1 MENSGAAIVRN
12 MSGRHGEVR
21 GLSLS
26 RRSSQFEGRFGRM
39 FRSLSAA
46 EFDEDT
52 LMELGEAMTAAR
64 DDPPTPE
71 TESDDEEN
79 VGTDADPG
87 ISAGYTYLGQF
98 IDHDLTFDPVSSLQ
112 RQNDPDGLTDYRT
125 PRFDLDSVYGRGP
138 DDQPYLYRADGRT
151 MLLGERLTGNSND
164 PGARDL
170 PRISFDDDPARAI
183 IGDPRNDE
191 NVMVSQLH
199 ASMLRFHNRMAAML
213 PSKDFEHVQR
223 MVRWH
228 YQWVVLHD
236 FLPAIVGPDM
246 VAEIMGHVKE
256 GETSTAQPPQLKF
269 FKQKNEG
276 FMPIEFS
283 VAAYRFGHSM
293 VRPLYRLN
301 QTVSRLPIFANDK
314 GQDLK
319 GFRTFPREWS
329 IDWRLFFPR
338 SGAPRTGPE
347 RVQPAYKIDTSL
359 VNPLGSLPPS
369 VVKDP
374 PPSLAQRNLLRGWS
388 MQLPSGQAVA
398 AAMGFEPIPDG
409 KLTIGKATKEGGKR
423 KNKSI
428 AHISDKFKGNAPL
441 WFYIL
446 SEAQQSFVNDQ
457 TPIRLGKVGGRIVG
471 EVFIGLMLADS
482 HSYLRQMPTFK
493 PRNDF
498 LSDSGKFRMSDLL
511 HQAKK
516 ART

>member
-191 NVMVSQLH
+191 NVMVS
-199 ASMLRFHNRMAAML
+199 
-213 PSKDFEHVQR
+213 
-223 MVRWH
+223 
-228 YQWVVLHD
+228 
-236 FLPAIVGPDM
+236 
-246 VAEIMGHVKE
+246 
-256 GETSTAQPPQLKF
+256 
-269 FKQKNEG
+269 
-276 FMPIEFS
+276 
-283 VAAYRFGHSM
+283 
-293 VRPLYRLN
+293 
-301 QTVSRLPIFANDK
+301 
-314 GQDLK
+314 
-319 GFRTFPREWS
+319 
-329 IDWRLFFPR
+329 
-338 SGAPRTGPE
+338 
-347 RVQPAYKIDTSL
+347 
-359 VNPLGSLPPS
+359 
-369 VVKDP
+369 
-374 PPSLAQRNLLRGWS
+374 
-388 MQLPSGQAVA
+388 
-398 AAMGFEPIPDG
+398 
-409 KLTIGKATKEGGKR
+409 
-423 KNKSI
+423 
-428 AHISDKFKGNAPL
+428 
-441 WFYIL
+441 
-446 SEAQQSFVNDQ
+446 
-457 TPIRLGKVGGRIVG
+457 
-471 EVFIGLMLADS
+471 
-482 HSYLRQMPTFK
+482 
-493 PRNDF
+493 
-498 LSDSGKFRMSDLL
+498 
-511 HQAKK
+511 
-516 ART
+516 